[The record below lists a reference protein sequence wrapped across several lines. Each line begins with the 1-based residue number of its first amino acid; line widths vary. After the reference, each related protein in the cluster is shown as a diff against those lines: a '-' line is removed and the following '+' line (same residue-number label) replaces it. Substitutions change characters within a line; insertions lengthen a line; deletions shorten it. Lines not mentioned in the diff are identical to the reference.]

1 MNIAVL
7 PLSPLQ
13 ANCYVAAEGNACV
26 LIDPGAQ
33 GMQLVNWLKDNHLTP
48 EAVLLSHGHYDHVGA
63 VQALVQEFGMDVY
76 LHKGDTTMTGDLAKG
91 LYWNKTYAEGDTV
104 TVGGMEFTVLHT
116 PGHTPGSVCLKLGS
130 TLFAGDTLFAGSC
143 GRTDFP
149 GGSWE
154 QMMTSLRRLSE
165 IKENHTVLPGH
176 GGETTL
182 DRERAYNP
190 YMKEATKQ

>member
-1 MNIAVL
+1 MNITVL
-7 PLSPLQ
+7 PLGSLQ
-13 ANCYVAAEGNACV
+13 ANCYVVAEGNTCV

-33 GMQLVNWLKDNHLTP
+33 GAQLIGWLKDNHLTP
-48 EAVLLSHGHYDHVGA
+48 EAVLLTHGHYDHVGA

-91 LYWNKTYAEGDTV
+91 LYWNKIYAEGDTV
-104 TVGGMEFTVLHT
+104 AVGGMEFSVLHT
-116 PGHTPGSVCLKLGS
+116 PGHTPGSVCLKLGQ
-130 TLFAGDTLFAGSC
+130 TIFAGDTLFAGSC

-154 QMMTSLRRLSE
+154 QMMGSLRRLSQME
-165 IKENHTVLPGH
+165 ETCTVLPGH

-182 DRERAYNP
+182 SQERAYNP